1 MNLRVPDYYEQF
13 QCTASACRDNCC
25 IGWEID
31 IDEESDRRY
40 RQEPGLFGARLRS
53 SIQREGATPCFR
65 MEGERCVF
73 LNERNL
79 CDLILNLGEGA
90 LCQICRDHPRF
101 TESFGTVRESGVGLC
116 CEAAARLIL
125 TREEPMQFVTRET
138 EEKSVEEECP
148 AEQLDR
154 MLAVRDTLFEQLQ
167 NRVVP
172 LAERMCMAL
181 HIGEAVQAALDEGE
195 WADILSL
202 LQSTRSDKVRPEK
215 RMAEPIEVIKEL
227 LGWLEVFSHFEAI
240 NGQWTEL
247 LNQARELL
255 SRPET
260 DVREVYRCFRAELC
274 AQEYEG
280 EQLLIYF
287 LFRYFLQS
295 VYTGDCLTPIQLAVV
310 SCILIGLLE
319 LTRFAEEKTISLED
333 RIQLA
338 ALYSKEM
345 EYSEENWSALQES
358 LIFNGCFTCETMKRI
373 LTGTAKR
380 D

>member
-13 QCTASACRDNCC
+13 HCTASACRDNCC

-53 SIQREGATPCFR
+53 SIQREGTTPCFR
-65 MEGERCVF
+65 LVGDRCAF
-73 LNERNL
+73 LNDQNL
-79 CDLILNLGEGA
+79 CDLIFNLGEGA

-101 TESFGTVRESGVGLC
+101 TESFGALRETGVGLC
-116 CEAAARLIL
+116 CEVAARLIL
-125 TREEPMQFVTRET
+125 EREEPIQFYIRET
-138 EEKSVEEECP
+138 AEKPVEEECP

-154 MLAVRDTLFEQLQ
+154 MLAVRDTLFGRLQ
-167 NRVVP
+167 NRGVP
-172 LAERMCMAL
+172 LAERMCTAL
-181 HIGEAVQAALDEGE
+181 DIGEAVQTALDEAD
-195 WADILSL
+195 WADIPSVLQRRLSD
-202 LQSTRSDKVRPEK
+202 TVRPEK
-215 RMAEPIEVIKEL
+215 TMPEPTEVFKEM
-227 LGWLEVFSHFEAI
+227 LGWLNVFADFEAI
-240 NGQWTEL
+240 HGQWTEL
-247 LNQARELL
+247 LNQARKLL

-260 DVREVYRCFRAELC
+260 EVWEVFRCFQAELC
-274 AQEYEG
+274 DQKYEW
-280 EQLLIYF
+280 ERLLLYF

-295 VYTGDCLTPIQLAVV
+295 VYTGDCLTPVQLAVV

-319 LTRFAEEKTISLED
+319 LTRFAEKRTISLED

-345 EYSEENWSALQES
+345 EYSEENWTALQES
-358 LIFNGCFTCETMKRI
+358 LIFDGRFTCEKIKMI
-373 LTGTAKR
+373 LMCVAKE